1 MLEKTSLW
9 VKEHPIITYFVLAYA
24 ISWIIVAPLVASAQG
39 LIDVPIPFALHY
51 LNDYAPLLAAII
63 TTAIASGRDGLR
75 ELFGRMMKWRV
86 GLGWVLVA
94 AFSPLVLFG
103 IATGIVVFG
112 LGDPPPDLSL
122 LGTIAYLPYLGWI
135 GWVFWILTAGIG
147 EESGWRGYALPK
159 LQNNMSALSATL
171 IVTLFWV
178 GWHLPRFFYYDGYME
193 QGFSVLPLAAHG
205 FLALAIV
212 LAWLYNST
220 RGSIL
225 MVALFHG
232 GYNFWL
238 ASPASAG
245 YISPTI
251 DALFIIWAVAIV
263 VVFGPAN
270 LSRKEKQKLRSC

>member
-1 MLEKTSLW
+1 MVEKTSLW

-63 TTAIASGRDGLR
+63 TTAVASGRAGLR
-75 ELFGRMMKWRV
+75 ELFRRMIKWRV

-103 IATGIVVFG
+103 IATGIVVFSM
-112 LGDPPPDLSL
+112 GDPAPDLSL
-122 LGTIAYLPYLGWI
+122 LGTIAYLPYLGWF
-135 GWVFWILTAGIG
+135 GWIFWILTAGIG

-178 GWHLPRFFYYDGYME
+178 GWHLPRFFYYDGYMD

-225 MVALFHG
+225 MVVLFHG

-251 DALFIIWAVAIV
+251 DALFIIWAVAIIV
-263 VVFGPAN
+263 AFGPAN
-270 LSRKEKQKLRSC
+270 LSHKEKQKL